1 MANCK
6 ATTKSGAPCRAQSGV
21 NGLCYLHARPERARL
36 LGQIGG
42 RKNRQQLPE
51 PPTGPFSATD
61 LRNIL
66 AETIRG
72 VQSKTLVPRAASTI
86 AQLCNSA
93 RTLLATAEL
102 EDRVA
107 RLEQQLAEQ
116 HRAAPDP
123 LEADTNG
130 SAAAGEE
137 SAEEPAEE
145 EASAF
150 NDAGQPVEGTDDGVE
165 DNGEGTAEAEED

>member
-51 PPTGPFSATD
+51 PPIGPFSATEI
-61 LRNIL
+61 RNIL
-66 AETIRG
+66 AESIFG
-72 VQSKTLVPRAASTI
+72 VRSKTLTPRAASAI
-86 AQLCNSA
+86 AQLCNSMKSM
-93 RTLLATAEL
+93 LATAEL

-116 HRAAPDP
+116 HRAASDP
-123 LEADTNG
+123 IEAETNG
-130 SAAAGEE
+130 SAAACEAA
-137 SAEEPAEE
+137 AEQSMEE

-150 NDAGQPVEGTDDGVE
+150 NDAGQPGEGSDDRVE
-165 DNGEGTAEAEED
+165 DNGEGTAEAEEN

>member
-1 MANCK
+1 MQTCASI
-6 ATTKSGAPCRAQSGV
+6 TKTGAPCRAPAVPG
-21 NGLCYLHARPERARL
+21 GLCFFHAHPEKAQV
-36 LGQIGG
+36 LGQVGG

-51 PPTGPFSATD
+51 PPIGPFSATEI
-61 LRNIL
+61 RNIL
-66 AETIRG
+66 AESIFG
-72 VQSKTLVPRAASTI
+72 VRSKTLTPRAASAI
-86 AQLCNSA
+86 AQLCNSMKSM
-93 RTLLATAEL
+93 LATAEL

-123 LEADTNG
+123 IEADTNG

-137 SAEEPAEE
+137 SAEQPAEE

-150 NDAGQPVEGTDDGVE
+150 NDAGQPVEGSDDGVE

>member
-51 PPTGPFSATD
+51 PPIGPFSATEI
-61 LRNIL
+61 RNIL
-66 AETIRG
+66 AESIFG
-72 VQSKTLVPRAASTI
+72 VRSKTLTPRAASAI
-86 AQLCNSA
+86 AQLCNSMKSM
-93 RTLLATAEL
+93 LATAEL

-116 HRAAPDP
+116 HRAASDP
-123 LEADTNG
+123 IEAETNG
-130 SAAAGEE
+130 SAAACEAA
-137 SAEEPAEE
+137 AEQPMEE

-150 NDAGQPVEGTDDGVE
+150 NDAGQPVEGSDDGVE